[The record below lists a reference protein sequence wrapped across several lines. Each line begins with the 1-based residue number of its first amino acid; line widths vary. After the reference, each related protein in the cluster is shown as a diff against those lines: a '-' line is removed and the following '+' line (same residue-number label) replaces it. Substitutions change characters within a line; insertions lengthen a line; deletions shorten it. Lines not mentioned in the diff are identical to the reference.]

1 MFVGRVAHAL
11 VIGVAATR
19 LECPV
24 EPGASMRTPD
34 GMMEPMSTDPT
45 STPTV
50 KERLQSDLTAAM
62 KARDEV
68 SLSTIRMLRS
78 AISNAEVAGDTATA
92 LSDDDVVAVLQSEAK
107 KRAESASVY
116 DEAGRTEL
124 AAKERAELEVIE
136 RYLPAAMS
144 DDELEAIV
152 DAEVAAAAAAGA
164 EGGRA
169 MGMVIK
175 AVRERAGASADGAR
189 IAALVKSKL
198 TG

>member
-1 MFVGRVAHAL
+1 MS
-11 VIGVAATR
+11 
-19 LECPV
+19 
-24 EPGASMRTPD
+24 EPGALTGD
-34 GMMEPMSTDPT
+34 AGGMMGVMSTDPT
-45 STPTV
+45 STDTV
-50 KERLQSDLTAAM
+50 KARLQSDLTAAM

-68 SLSTIRMLRS
+68 ALSTIRMLRS
-78 AISNAEVAGDTATA
+78 AISNAEVAGDTAA
-92 LSDDDVVAVLQSEAK
+92 ELSDDEVIAVLQSEAK
-107 KRAESASVY
+107 KRAESAAVY
-116 DEAGRTEL
+116 EEAGRTEL
-124 AAKERAELEVIE
+124 AAKERAELEIVE

-152 DAEVAAAAAAGA
+152 DEEVANAAAGGA